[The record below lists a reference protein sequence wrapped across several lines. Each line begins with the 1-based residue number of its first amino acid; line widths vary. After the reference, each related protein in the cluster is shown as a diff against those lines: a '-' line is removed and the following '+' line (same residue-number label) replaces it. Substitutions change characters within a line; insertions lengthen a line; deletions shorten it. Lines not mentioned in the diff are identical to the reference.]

1 MPNYCHNTLI
11 IEGTTKQLSEFK
23 DKLEM
28 KKDYSLED
36 LFPMPDILSK
46 TIAPSVTAIGQ
57 EYANQ
62 IEIEI
67 AEREG
72 KKVPEPIPCSN
83 NTEEK
88 QTKLIKKYGHSDW
101 YEWKND
107 NWGTK
112 WILDFDLV
120 DSMNEKLIYTFDSA
134 WAPPIPL
141 LEKISSEY
149 ANLKFSITYN
159 VFEVMGDETELIVIK
174 KGNIEKEK

>member
-11 IEGTTKQLSEFK
+11 IEGENKLVSKFKQN
-23 DKLEM
+23 LE
-28 KKDYSLED
+28 KKENYSLED
-36 LFPMPDILSK
+36 LFPMPDILRK
-46 TIAPSVTAIGQ
+46 TIAPSTNAIGQ

-112 WILDFDLV
+112 WIMDFELV
-120 DSMNEKLIYTFDSA
+120 DSLNEKLIYTFDSA
-134 WAPPIPL
+134 WAPPISL

-149 ANLKFSITYN
+149 AKLKFNITYN
-159 VFEVMGDETELIVIK
+159 VFEVMGDDTELVI
-174 KGNIEKEK
+174 IENGKITN